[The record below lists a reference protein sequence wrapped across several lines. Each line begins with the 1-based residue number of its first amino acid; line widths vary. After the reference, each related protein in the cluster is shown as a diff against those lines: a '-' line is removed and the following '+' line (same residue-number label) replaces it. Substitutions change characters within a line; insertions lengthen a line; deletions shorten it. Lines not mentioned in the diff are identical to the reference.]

1 MNRMSQPLDF
11 VALIP
16 ARMNSTRLP
25 GKPLADIAGQ
35 PMVVRV
41 AHRAINSGARLVAVA
56 TDSTEVIRA
65 VEAHGMRALLTRAD
79 HPSGTDRLAE
89 AADLLGLHDDEIVV
103 NVQGDE
109 PEIPPPLI
117 ARVAEQLRDNP
128 DCAIATAAHA
138 IESLADYLSPNV
150 VKVVTDRRGHA
161 LYFSRAAIPY
171 ARDAMAR
178 MTAANPVSPPQGP
191 GDSES
196 FDGALG
202 PGVAGAMSRHIG
214 LYAYRVGFLRAYR
227 DLAPSPIEAIE
238 SLEQLRALW
247 HGFRIAVLQVEQAPP
262 AGVDTQADLDR
273 VRRQFADKLHAQP
286 SV

>member
-1 MNRMSQPLDF
+1 MSQPLDF

-16 ARMNSTRLP
+16 ARMSSTRLP

-41 AHRAINSGARLVAVA
+41 AHCAIDSGARLVAVA
-56 TDSTEVIRA
+56 TDSTEVIHA

-138 IESLADYLSPNV
+138 VESLADYLSPNV

-178 MTAANPVSPPQGP
+178 MTAADLISPPQGP
-191 GDSES
+191 SQSDSLA
-196 FDGALG
+196 GGLG
-202 PGVAGAMSRHIG
+202 PGVAGAIARHIG

-227 DLAPSPIEAIE
+227 NLPPSPIEAIE

-247 HGFRIAVLQVEQAPP
+247 HGFRIAVLQVAHAPP

-273 VRRQFADKLHAQP
+273 VRRHFADKLHAQP

>member
-1 MNRMSQPLDF
+1 MGQPLDF

-16 ARMNSTRLP
+16 ARMSSTRLP
-25 GKPLADIAGQ
+25 GKPLADIAGE

-41 AHRAINSGARLVAVA
+41 ARRAIDSGARLVAVA
-56 TDSTEVIRA
+56 TDSTEVISA
-65 VEAHGMRALLTRAD
+65 VEARGVRALLTRAD
-79 HPSGTDRLAE
+79 HPTGTDRLAE

-138 IESLADYLSPNV
+138 IDSLADYLSPNV

-161 LYFSRAAIPY
+161 LYFSRAAIPF

-178 MTAANPVSPPQGP
+178 MTAASLPSPVQGP
-191 GDSES
+191 DES
-196 FDGALG
+196 GPLDAALG
-202 PGVAGAMSRHIG
+202 PGATGAIARHIG

-227 DLAPSPIEAIE
+227 DLAASPIEAIE

-273 VRRQFADKLHAQP
+273 VRRHFAGKLHTQP
-286 SV
+286 LV

>member
-1 MNRMSQPLDF
+1 MGQPLDF

-16 ARMNSTRLP
+16 ARMSSTRLP
-25 GKPLADIAGQ
+25 GKPLADIAGE

-41 AHRAINSGARLVAVA
+41 ARRASESGARLVAVA
-56 TDSTEVIRA
+56 TDSTEVISA
-65 VEAHGMRALLTRAD
+65 VEAHGVRALLTGAD

-138 IESLADYLSPNV
+138 IDSLADYLSPNV

-161 LYFSRAAIPY
+161 LYFSRAAIPF

-178 MTAANPVSPPQGP
+178 ITAASLTSPVQGP
-191 GDSES
+191 NES
-196 FDGALG
+196 GPLDAALG
-202 PGVAGAMSRHIG
+202 PGATGAIARHIG

-227 DLAPSPIEAIE
+227 DLPASPIEAIE

-247 HGFRIAVLQVEQAPP
+247 HGFRIAVLRVEQAPP

-273 VRRQFADKLHAQP
+273 VRRHFVGRLHTKP
-286 SV
+286 LV